1 MRILANYGSDKRFA
15 FLRGRWKAAW
25 AAMKRNALKKEREEA
40 SKQSAPAPAS
50 GLGNLADYG
59 DSDEE
64 EEEEEADAEAAPD
77 PAPSPQTALAA
88 RQARAKAWAESRRAA
103 KSNASS

>member
-1 MRILANYGSDKRFA
+1 
-15 FLRGRWKAAW
+15 
-25 AAMKRNALKKEREEA
+25 MKRKALEKEREEA
-40 SKQSAPAPAS
+40 IKQSSPAPAS

-64 EEEEEADAEAAPD
+64 EEEADAEAALD